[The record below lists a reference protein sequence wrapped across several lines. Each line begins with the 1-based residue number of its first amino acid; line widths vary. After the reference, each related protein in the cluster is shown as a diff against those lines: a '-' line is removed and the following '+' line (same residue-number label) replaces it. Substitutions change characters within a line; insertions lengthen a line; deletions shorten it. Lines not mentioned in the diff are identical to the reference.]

1 VTHVLPAVAALVC
14 IVVVALFVWAAADG
28 PPGPATPP

>member
-14 IVVVALFVWAAADG
+14 IVVVALFVWAVGGG
-28 PPGPATPP
+28 PSGPATPP